1 MATTSDLR
9 TNLIIRWNGQLHRV
23 TEFHHHAPG
32 NWRAMVIMKLKNIQ
46 SGKTIEER
54 VRAGEDI
61 EIVRVDKRSMQ
72 FLYREGDSFAF
83 MDNESF
89 EQIELSAEVIG
100 DGAEFLKDG
109 MECDILFYDEN
120 KILGVEIPIFVELVV
135 TESTTALRGDT
146 ATNVNK
152 QVTLETGARITV
164 PAFINEGDI
173 LRIDTRTGSYI
184 ERVK

>member
-72 FLYREGDSFAF
+72 FLYREGDNFVF

-89 EQIELSAEVIG
+89 EQIELVADTIG

-120 KILGVEIPIFVELVV
+120 KILGVEVPIFVELVV

-164 PAFINEGDI
+164 PAFINEGDM
-173 LRIDTRTGSYI
+173 LRIDTRTGTYI
-184 ERVK
+184 ERVQ